1 MCNKQSFLCYASA
14 AHVSMATRM
23 VQLAQPKPNLL
34 RFPDRRSVYWLDELP
49 PERNGSTTTFE
60 LTPHWSQLCGR
71 KRLHSGF
78 EQSRSSPQWEV
89 SVAALS
95 AYPSNR
101 VCSLALPRLPTVG
114 WEPDRP
120 LLASLSRAV
129 QTAVASPRVCQLA
142 CPKRRQG
149 LYSPHSSKT
158 SLAPPHPAATSSRL
172 QLLALPKS
180 DHPQYAQDRPVSWPV
195 PGPVRKAVASERV
208 QVLSQPNQRKAL
220 FQGYNPYTVTLAAR
234 SASASPRLQ
243 ELCLPL
249 PRKCKGK

>member
-1 MCNKQSFLCYASA
+1 MT
-14 AHVSMATRM
+14 TRM

-49 PERNGSTTTFE
+49 PERNGSTTMFE

-71 KRLHSGF
+71 KRLNSGF

-101 VCSLALPRLPTVG
+101 VCSLALPRLPTAG
-114 WEPDRP
+114 WVSDRP

-129 QTAVASPRVCQLA
+129 RTAVASPRVCQLA

-172 QLLALPKS
+172 QLLAIPKS
-180 DHPQYAQDRPVSWPV
+180 DHPQYAQDRPVIW
-195 PGPVRKAVASERV
+195 PVRKAVASERV
-208 QVLSQPNQRKAL
+208 QVLSRPNQRKAL

>member
-1 MCNKQSFLCYASA
+1 
-14 AHVSMATRM
+14 MATRM

-34 RFPDRRSVYWLDELP
+34 RFPDR
-49 PERNGSTTTFE
+49 
-60 LTPHWSQLCGR
+60 
-71 KRLHSGF
+71 
-78 EQSRSSPQWEV
+78 SSPQWE
-89 SVAALS
+89 
-95 AYPSNR
+95 
-101 VCSLALPRLPTVG
+101 
-114 WEPDRP
+114 
-120 LLASLSRAV
+120 
-129 QTAVASPRVCQLA
+129 TAVASPRVCQLA
-142 CPKRRQG
+142 CPKWRQG
-149 LYSPHSSKT
+149 LYSPKT

-172 QLLALPKS
+172 QLLAIPKS

-243 ELCLPL
+243 ELCLPM

>member
-1 MCNKQSFLCYASA
+1 MT
-14 AHVSMATRM
+14 TRM

-49 PERNGSTTTFE
+49 PERNGSTTMFE

-71 KRLHSGF
+71 KRLNSGF

-101 VCSLALPRLPTVG
+101 VCSLALPRLPTAG
-114 WEPDRP
+114 WVSDRP

-129 QTAVASPRVCQLA
+129 RTAVASPRVCQLA

-158 SLAPPHPAATSSRL
+158 SLAPPTQLQPPPDYSS
-172 QLLALPKS
+172 LPS
-180 DHPQYAQDRPVSWPV
+180 LSLTTPSMPRT
-195 PGPVRKAVASERV
+195 V
-208 QVLSQPNQRKAL
+208 QSSGQ
-220 FQGYNPYTVTLAAR
+220 
-234 SASASPRLQ
+234 
-243 ELCLPL
+243 CL
-249 PRKCKGK
+249 GQ